1 MKKITSVL
9 LLLCLLLLPVSV
21 AAETVDQVD
30 YVTYELVG
38 DTYVVKTCVK
48 TYFGKLVIPAEH
60 EGKPVTAIADT
71 AFFGCQSL
79 SAVEIAEGITSIGNQ
94 AFQGCT
100 NLSEVNIPA
109 SVTSIGF
116 DAFHDTAY
124 YNNSKSWDNFLLY
137 IDGCLVA
144 AQGNNLAGSVVIN
157 EGTRLIAD
165 YTFFRN
171 KFTAVSIPASVTV
184 VGKNAFAECAKL
196 TDVYYGG
203 KQADWEAV
211 AIADGNDVLSKAKKS
226 YEKVLEKPDPQGAPD
241 KGNTTPP
248 PTTDKKK
255 DLWLWVSIISG
266 AVAVVTFVLMFLP
279 KKKEQEP
286 AADEETPD
294 EQSDAAKPAEKKKK

>member
-9 LLLCLLLLPVSV
+9 LLLCFLLLPVSV
-21 AAETVDQVD
+21 SAETVEQAD

-48 TYFGKLVIPAEH
+48 TYSGKLVIPAEY

-79 SAVEIAEGITSIGNQ
+79 SAVEMAEGITSIGNQ

-100 NLSEVNIPA
+100 NLSEVKIPA

-116 DAFHDTAY
+116 DAFHNTAY
-124 YNNSKSWDNFLLY
+124 FNNVKNWDNHLLY
-137 IDGCLVA
+137 IGTCLVA
-144 AQGNNLAGSVVIN
+144 GNKDNLAGSVVIN
-157 EGTRLIAD
+157 EGTRLVAD
-165 YTFFRN
+165 YTFFQN
-171 KFTAVSIPASVTV
+171 QFTAVSIPASVKV

-196 TDVYYGG
+196 ADVYYGG
-203 KQADWEAV
+203 KQADWEALTKGE
-211 AIADGNDVLSKAKKS
+211 GNDALGKAKMH
-226 YEKVLEKPDPQGAPD
+226 YEEVLEKPDPQASSNNTNTPPADD
-241 KGNTTPP
+241 KGP
-248 PTTDKKK
+248 

-266 AVAVVTFVLMFLP
+266 VVAVVTGVMMFLP

-286 AADEETPD
+286 AADEETSD
-294 EQSDAAKPAEKKKK
+294 EQTDAAKPDKKKKK

>member
-21 AAETVDQVD
+21 SAETVEQAD

-48 TYFGKLVIPAEH
+48 TYSGKLVIPAEY

-79 SAVEIAEGITSIGNQ
+79 SAVEMAEGITSIGNQ

-100 NLSEVNIPA
+100 NLSEVKIPA

-116 DAFHDTAY
+116 DAFHNTAY
-124 YNNSKSWDNFLLY
+124 FNNVKNWDNHLLY
-137 IDGCLVA
+137 IGNCLVA
-144 AQGNNLAGSVVIN
+144 GNKDNLAGSVVIN

-165 YTFFRN
+165 YTFFQN
-171 KFTAVSIPASVTV
+171 QFTAVSIPASVKV

-196 TDVYYGG
+196 ADVYYGG
-203 KQADWEAV
+203 KQTDWEALTKGE
-211 AIADGNDVLSKAKKS
+211 GNDLLGKAKKH
-226 YEKVLEKPDPQGAPD
+226 YEEVLEKPDPQASSN
-241 KGNTTPP
+241 NTNTPP
-248 PTTDKKK
+248 ADNKKP
-255 DLWLWVSIISG
+255 DLWLWVSIVSG
-266 AVAVVTFVLMFLP
+266 VVAVVTGVMMFLP

-286 AADEETPD
+286 AADEATSD
-294 EQSDAAKPAEKKKK
+294 EQTDAAKPDQKKKK